1 MKHAPVT
8 PNPMREFFLRGLL
21 FGGFGPVI
29 LGIIYLILHCTL
41 GGLTLSGTEVCLG
54 ILSTYL
60 LAFVHA
66 GASVFNQIESWPL
79 AKSLLFHFG
88 SLYIAYVL
96 CYVANSWIPF
106 EPAMLGIF
114 TAIFVSIY
122 FVVLGIVVLCLKTA
136 EKKLNQQCGNRP
148 YED

>member
-29 LGIIYLILHCTL
+29 LGIIYLILHYTL

-79 AKSLLFHFG
+79 AKSLLFHFS
-88 SLYIAYVL
+88 SLYIAYAL
-96 CYVANSWIPF
+96 CYVTNSWITF
-106 EPAMLGIF
+106 EPAVLGIF
-114 TAIFVSIY
+114 TAVFVGIY
-122 FVVLGIVVLCLKTA
+122 FVVWGIVFLCVSA
-136 EKKLNQQCGNRP
+136 SVKKMNQTLHGGVGQ
-148 YED
+148 